1 MSKETTNL
9 LQQLGINYFVDALI
23 ALGKRFSG
31 AIFINKNTKGTQ
43 PIILYSKVVSFSP
56 TLWNKKS

>member
-31 AIFINKNTKGTQ
+31 AIFIYKNPKGTQ
-43 PIILYSKVVSFSP
+43 PVILYSKVVSFSP